1 MTHLCT
7 TDPQEIAH
15 LDYSK
20 PPPGYLVHD
29 LNDDGWWWRIDEPE
43 DGCTAPFET
52 EAEAIAAAW
61 AHYKAH
67 NDPPGIA
74 TAPDDSLPLFHP
86 LRLRGRCR
94 WTILVTVGGVQFGG
108 EAVAADQP
116 AARVAAWAWHDRRH
130 ALVARLEDEGVQV
143 DMWPHALV
151 WTDSECLECERWPGM
166 RALPDDFPAV
176 LRSLAEMPEVL
187 RG

>member
-1 MTHLCT
+1 MTEET
-7 TDPQEIAH
+7 AR

-20 PPPGYLVHD
+20 PPQGYEVAR
-29 LNDDGWWWRIDEPE
+29 LNVGAHIPPIMPWAWCILEQSGRWEEDGGFADEP
-43 DGCTAPFET
+43 
-52 EAEAIAAAW
+52 AAVAASW
-61 AHYKAH
+61 AHYKAR
-67 NDPPGIA
+67 NDPP
-74 TAPDDSLPLFHP
+74 SL
-86 LRLRGRCR
+86 RV
-94 WTILVTVGGVQFGG
+94 LVGLGCDIVGM
-108 EAVAADQP
+108 
-116 AARVAAWAWHDRRH
+116 RVAAWAWHDRRH